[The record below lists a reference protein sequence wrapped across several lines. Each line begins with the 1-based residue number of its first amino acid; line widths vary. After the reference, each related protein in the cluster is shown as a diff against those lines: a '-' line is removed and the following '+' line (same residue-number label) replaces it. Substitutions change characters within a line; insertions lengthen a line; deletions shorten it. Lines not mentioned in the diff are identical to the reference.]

1 MLLNMGGK
9 WTGRS
14 FGGVLF
20 SSMVSRLGREL
31 CDEEWKN
38 GAWIERDRWPG
49 VGLMGI
55 QIMFARVIDRVSRF
69 VVPRILF
76 SIKSVFRLDDESDI
90 HANEI
95 IS

>member
-1 MLLNMGGK
+1 MEEFYFPRWFRDLG
-9 WTGRS
+9 WTR
-14 FGGVLF
+14 VVRR
-20 SSMVSRLGREL
+20 M
-31 CDEEWKN
+31 EECY

>member
-1 MLLNMGGK
+1 MDREK
-9 WTGRS
+9 FWRS
-14 FGGVLF
+14 FIFLDGFETWV
-20 SSMVSRLGREL
+20 GREL

-38 GAWIERDRWPG
+38 GYGAWIERDRWPG

-90 HANEI
+90 HTNEI